1 MQIKRELDHCE
12 ISKLHDDIDRLE
24 DKLYETTK
32 ESWRLSSENL
42 KLEKDLKKVK
52 TERSDT
58 KTMFKLR
65 NVKQREETKI
75 QQINQLKA
83 QHSKENQALEQK
95 SVSVRGAQ

>member
-1 MQIKRELDHCE
+1 M
-12 ISKLHDDIDRLE
+12 
-24 DKLYETTK
+24 
-32 ESWRLSSENL
+32 NL